1 MKLGALLTL
10 RIVNNDF
17 NQPRTIF
24 EVMKDL
30 KVKDLDVEVQA
41 DGPTTEP

>member
-1 MKLGALLTL
+1 M
-10 RIVNNDF
+10 NNDF

-30 KVKDLDVEVQA
+30 KVKDLEVEVRA
-41 DGPTTEP
+41 DGPTTEN

>member
-1 MKLGALLTL
+1 M
-10 RIVNNDF
+10 NNDF

-41 DGPTTEP
+41 DGPATQA